1 MKYLIDDE
9 LLVAYLEGNLD
20 EKQSE
25 YVEEAI
31 ENDPELLNFVE
42 EWVAINDDVC
52 ISLLDKTE
60 QFPATGKIVKVAAK
74 KQIWKPL
81 LAAALLLTLLSVL
94 TTVLLKK
101 PDISSP
107 SFGSSPDG
115 KVWTPKD
122 SLESDSSIIIHS
134 IELQNK

>member
-1 MKYLIDDE
+1 MIDDE
-9 LLVAYLEGNLD
+9 LLVAYLEGKLD

-25 YVEEAI
+25 YIEKSI
-31 ENDPELLNFVE
+31 ENDPELLNFVK

-52 ISLLDKTE
+52 VSLLDKTE
-60 QFPATGKIVKVAAK
+60 QYTSTGRIIKVAAK

-81 LAAALLLTLLSVL
+81 LAAAFLLTLVSVL
-94 TTVLLKK
+94 TSVLLKR
-101 PDISSP
+101 PDNSSP

-122 SLESDSSIIIHS
+122 SLGSDSSIIIQS
-134 IELQNK
+134 IEIHNK